1 MITEYLGPSIE
12 DLFELCDREFSIK
25 TICMI
30 FHQLI
35 QRIQEI
41 HNKTFVHRDI
51 KPDNFLFGY
60 TQKSNQIY
68 TIDFGLAVSYIDPNT
83 TQHIKKVKRSSLTG
97 TAKFASVNAHK
108 VYDLSRRDD
117 LESLGNLILYL
128 WLGKLPWSQI
138 EINEGSDRHRQVGAL
153 KEEFDYETLTLP
165 IQMLKYI
172 KYCK

>member
-1 MITEYLGPSIE
+1 VLQKLKSCKGIPKFIGWGHLGSRKINFMITEYLGPSIE

-60 TQKSNQIY
+60 T
-68 TIDFGLAVSYIDPNT
+68 
-83 TQHIKKVKRSSLTG
+83 
-97 TAKFASVNAHK
+97 
-108 VYDLSRRDD
+108 
-117 LESLGNLILYL
+117 
-128 WLGKLPWSQI
+128 
-138 EINEGSDRHRQVGAL
+138 
-153 KEEFDYETLTLP
+153 
-165 IQMLKYI
+165 
-172 KYCK
+172 